1 MIPVCQ
7 VAGARRV
14 IGIDPFSTIAPE
26 LAPSGKHL
34 TFIFGGPQSS
44 LFPPDNEYEAKQ
56 YMLDLDELLPGWKD
70 HGKILKLDIR
80 NVDSE
85 FPEYLSWPG
94 HGMPPETPIKNLF
107 NVGDAITA
115 VWDKKQLIDTGYV
128 GTMAA
133 ADSAIMVANLVKK
146 MLA

>member
-1 MIPVCQ
+1 M
-7 VAGARRV
+7 
-14 IGIDPFSTIAPE
+14 
-26 LAPSGKHL
+26 
-34 TFIFGGPQSS
+34 GGPQSS

-56 YMLDLDELLPGWKD
+56 YMLDLDELLAGWKD
-70 HGKILKLDIR
+70 HGKILKLDLR

-85 FPEYLSWPG
+85 FPEYRRWPG

-115 VWDKKQLIDTGYV
+115 VWKRKRLIDTGYV

-133 ADSAIMVANLVKK
+133 ADSAILVANRVKK